1 MQTSKAQF
9 KPRAL
14 EYFRRVQET
23 GEALIITDRG
33 RPAIR
38 IERYRALDRDPFH
51 SLKGTVKRYDNPE
64 APVAEEDWEAAR

>member
-9 KPRAL
+9 KSRAL

-38 IERYRALDRDPFH
+38 IERYHALDPDPFRA
-51 SLKGTVKRYDNPE
+51 LKGTVKRYDDPE
-64 APVAEEDWEAAR
+64 EPVAEEDWEAAR